1 MEPEGSLTH
10 SQMPAICSYPEPS
23 RSSPSPQIPLPEDPS
38 LILSFHL
45 RFGLQSG
52 SFSSDFP
59 TKIMYTSLP
68 SPTRATFLAHL
79 ILLDFITRKVL
90 GKNYR
95 SLGSSTC
102 SLLHSPV
109 ISSLLGP
116 NILLSTLFSNT
127 LSPRASYAFARQ
139 YIETFYCTR
148 AVLKFPNPLR
158 TANRILIL
166 KAFFLGG
173 GHL

>member
-1 MEPEGSLTH
+1 MEPEGSLPH
-10 SQMPAICSYPEPS
+10 IQMPATCLYPEPDQ
-23 RSSPSPQIPLPEDPS
+23 SSPCPPHPTSRRSI
-38 LILSFHL
+38 LILSSHL
-45 RFGLQSG
+45 PLG
-52 SFSSDFP
+52 
-59 TKIMYTSLP
+59 LP
-68 SPTRATFLAHL
+68 SGVFSPSFHTKALYTPLLSFIRAECPDNL
-79 ILLDFITRKVL
+79 ILHDLSTRKVL